1 MRFVLYSR
9 NSQHLSRIS
18 EDIGHDGFVPCS
30 SIERLKA
37 MLPKINDIIFIDFR
51 DYLPSTVN
59 NALSSIHSIVALY
72 DRSIQ
77 SIPALLSYQHTI
89 YLPYDYDDEEL
100 GKALEKAEKTANEI
114 GTIKDTLVGDS
125 PVMEALRNT
134 INLIIKARTRIFHIS
149 GETGTGKNLVAKLI
163 HGNLFS
169 KNKKSVYES
178 CSALDSELAES
189 RFFGHAKGAYTGA
202 TEEVNG
208 IISSANGGTL
218 FLDEIEDLSLN
229 MQSKL
234 LHCVETGEYRSIG
247 DDKMKKSSFLFITA
261 SNVNLETLVETKRMR
276 MDFFHRIAGV
286 TIRMPSL
293 SEHMEDIPRLIELEE
308 EKLGKSVTERIT
320 DFTPFMNRQW
330 KGNVRELFN
339 AVERYHLGI
348 SIN

>member
-1 MRFVLYSR
+1 MRFVLYSH

-169 KNKKSVYES
+169 KNKKS
-178 CSALDSELAES
+178 
-189 RFFGHAKGAYTGA
+189 
-202 TEEVNG
+202 
-208 IISSANGGTL
+208 I
-218 FLDEIEDLSLN
+218 
-229 MQSKL
+229 
-234 LHCVETGEYRSIG
+234 
-247 DDKMKKSSFLFITA
+247 
-261 SNVNLETLVETKRMR
+261 
-276 MDFFHRIAGV
+276 
-286 TIRMPSL
+286 
-293 SEHMEDIPRLIELEE
+293 
-308 EKLGKSVTERIT
+308 
-320 DFTPFMNRQW
+320 
-330 KGNVRELFN
+330 
-339 AVERYHLGI
+339 
-348 SIN
+348 